1 MDSPYAREMREA
13 RANGKGPD
21 GQKAPALS
29 ELDMLIGDVLHF
41 NDRVSV
47 FHGLRLPFPY
57 AHVLRSVG
65 RSC

>member
-1 MDSPYAREMREA
+1 MWEA

-21 GQKAPALS
+21 GQKPPPLS

-47 FHGLRLPFPY
+47 FHGLRLLFPL
-57 AHVLRSVG
+57 AHEVHVVG
-65 RSC
+65 RNF